1 MAIINFPSNSS
12 TGTIYTFEGR
22 SWIWNGRAWQTKST
36 FVGYTGSQGDVG
48 FVGSVGFTGSQ
59 GITGFT
65 GSAAADGTDGYTG
78 SQGYTGS
85 RGDKGGLKYYYDN
98 SSVSPGI

>member
-1 MAIINFPSNSS
+1 MAIINFPSNAS

-48 FVGSVGFTGSQ
+48 FVGST
-59 GITGFT
+59 
-65 GSAAADGTDGYTG
+65 GYTG
-78 SQGYTGS
+78 SQGDIELGTRKTNIKLISTNYT
-85 RGDKGGLKYYYDN
+85 N
-98 SSVSPGI
+98 